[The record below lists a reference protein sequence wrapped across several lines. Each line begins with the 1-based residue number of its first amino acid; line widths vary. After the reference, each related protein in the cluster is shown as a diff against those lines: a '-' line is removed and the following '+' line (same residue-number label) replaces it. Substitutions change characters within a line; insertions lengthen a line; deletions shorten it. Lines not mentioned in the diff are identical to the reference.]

1 MFDTLEYPAMGREA
15 DCDVRFG
22 KQSSNGHARLEEKEL
37 LFRGDFRLKI
47 PFGEVKSLEVK
58 RGVMRV
64 GFSGGEA
71 AFDLG
76 PEAEK
81 WADKIRNPR
90 GLLDKLGVKPG
101 MKVSLVGIDDDDF
114 KKQLEART
122 TDIAEGRA
130 AKASDLV
137 FVKMTAAGDV
147 MRLKALREAIKPDGA
162 VWVVWPKGQ
171 KAFREDD
178 ARNAGPAAGLVD
190 VKVASFSET
199 LSALKMMIP
208 VKDRPRMR

>member
-1 MFDTLEYPAMGREA
+1 MGLEA

-22 KQSSNGHARLEEKEL
+22 KESSKGHARLEEKEL
-37 LFRGDFRLKI
+37 LFRGGFRLKI
-47 PFGEVKSLEVK
+47 PFADVKALEVR
-58 RGVMRV
+58 RGIMKV

-76 PEAEK
+76 PEAK
-81 WADKIRNPR
+81 TWADKIRNPR

-101 MKVSLVGIDDDDF
+101 MKVSLLGIDDDAF
-114 KKQLEART
+114 VKQLRART
-122 TDIAEGRA
+122 DDIAEGRA
-130 AKASDLV
+130 AKGSDLV

-147 MRLKALREAIKPDGA
+147 ARLKALREAIKPNGA

-178 ARNAGPAAGLVD
+178 ARQAGPAAGLVD

-199 LSALKMMIP
+199 LSALKMVIP

>member
-1 MFDTLEYPAMGREA
+1 MGLEA

-22 KQSSNGHARLEEKEL
+22 KQSSSGHARLEEKEL

-47 PFGEVKSLEVK
+47 PFGDVRSLEVK
-58 RGVMRV
+58 RGVMKV
-64 GFSGGEA
+64 AFSGGEA

-101 MKVSLVGIDDDDF
+101 MKVSLLGIDADGF

-122 TDIAEGRA
+122 TDITEGRA
-130 AKASDLV
+130 AKGSDVV

-147 MRLKALREAIKPDGA
+147 ARLKSLREAIKPDGA

-178 ARNAGPAAGLVD
+178 ARQAGPAAGLVD

-199 LSALKMMIP
+199 LSALKMVIP
-208 VKDRPRMR
+208 LKDRPRMR

>member
-1 MFDTLEYPAMGREA
+1 MGREA

-22 KQSSNGHARLEEKEL
+22 KQSSKGHARLEEKEL

-47 PFGEVKSLEVK
+47 PFGDVKSLEVK

-64 GFSGGEA
+64 GFSGGDA

-76 PEAEK
+76 PDAEK

-101 MKVSLVGIDDDDF
+101 MKVSLVGIDDDGF

-122 TDIAEGRA
+122 ADITEGRA

-137 FVKMTAAGDV
+137 FVKMTAAKEAA
-147 MRLKALREAIKPDGA
+147 RLKAMREAIKPEGA

-199 LSALKMMIP
+199 LSALKMVIP

>member
-1 MFDTLEYPAMGREA
+1 MGHEA
-15 DCDVRFG
+15 DCQVRFG
-22 KQSSNGHARLEEKEL
+22 KQSSKGHARLEEKEL

-47 PFGEVKSLEVK
+47 PFGDVKAIDVR
-58 RGVMRV
+58 RGVMKIA
-64 GFSGGEA
+64 FSGGEA

-76 PEAEK
+76 PDAEK
-81 WADKIRNPR
+81 WADKIRNPK

-101 MKVSLVGIDDDDF
+101 MKVSLLGIDDGGF

-122 TDIAEGRA
+122 TDITEGRA
-130 AKASDLV
+130 AKGSDIV
-137 FVKMTAAGDV
+137 FVKMTAAREAV
-147 MRLKALREAIKPDGA
+147 RLKAMRDAIKPNGA

-190 VKVASFSET
+190 VKVASFSDT

-208 VKDRPRMR
+208 VKDRPALR